1 MELESCVRKPSPKGG
16 GFLFEGNGET
26 KTIGEFCLEMVYD
39 TLYDGREI
47 QIKMHEDGRPG
58 VPF

>member
-16 GFLFEGNGET
+16 GFLFEGNVGLM
-26 KTIGEFCLEMVYD
+26 TIGEFCLEKVYD
-39 TLYDGREI
+39 TFYDGREI
-47 QIKMHEDGRPG
+47 QTKMHEDRRPG